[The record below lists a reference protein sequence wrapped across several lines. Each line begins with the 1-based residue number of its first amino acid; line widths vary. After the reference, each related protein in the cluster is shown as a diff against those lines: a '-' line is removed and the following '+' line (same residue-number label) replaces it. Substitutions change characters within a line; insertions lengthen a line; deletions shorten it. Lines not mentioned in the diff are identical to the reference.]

1 MYCRKSYPLSFC
13 KICNVSVLGALWAF
27 YITYGF
33 SFTFTW
39 FIINSVKILD
49 KEGQSQEATSREI
62 AKNLIYVFVYLLI
75 ATIFTFTT
83 RKQLP

>member
-1 MYCRKSYPLSFC
+1 M
-13 KICNVSVLGALWAF
+13 LGALWAF

-39 FIINSVKILD
+39 FIINVVSALD
-49 KEGQSQEATSREI
+49 ENGTTATSRQTSEEI

-75 ATIFTFTT
+75 ATVFTFTT
-83 RKQLP
+83 RKSLP